1 MKTNALFNFIRSK
14 LRLLMHIAIKR
25 TSTLRKDDHL
35 IILADSDKN
44 IPESIFSRE
53 ELAFLKK
60 ELKADKKQIAINQY
74 NRMILIQM
82 VDIGEKPQYQ
92 LLEIARKC
100 GSTISSRINGLKIE
114 KVTVTSS
121 TNEELTLAV
130 LEGMLLSNYQ
140 FLKYRT
146 NASKEAFSLKTI
158 QLHSTIV
165 SNKELQYIESVCAA
179 TYQARTLVNE
189 PQSFLNA
196 REMAKQFAR
205 MGKEAGF
212 KVEILNK
219 AKITQLKM
227 GGLLAV
233 NLGSIEPP
241 TFTIMEYKPAGAK
254 NKKPYVL
261 VGKGVV
267 YDTGGMSLKPTP
279 NSMDFMKCDMGGGAT
294 VAGAMYAIAKAKL
307 PVHVIGLVPATDNRP
322 DGNAYVPGDVIT
334 MMSGKTVEVLNTDAE
349 GRLIL
354 SDALHYAKRY
364 KPELVLEFATL
375 TGAASAAIG
384 QYGIVAM
391 GKVDEIT
398 RAELHKAGEN
408 VYERLAE
415 FPFWDEYDELIKS
428 DVADIKNVGG
438 PSGGAITAGK
448 FLAQFTDYPFM
459 HFDIAGPAYVKS
471 MDSYRGKYGT
481 GVGVRL
487 LFEFFK
493 QKSK

>member
-1 MKTNALFNFIRSK
+1 
-14 LRLLMHIAIKR
+14 MHIAIKR

-35 IILADSDKN
+35 IILADNDKN
-44 IPESIFSRE
+44 IPDSIFSRE

-60 ELKADKKQIAINQY
+60 ERKAEKKQITINQY
-74 NRMILIQM
+74 TRMILIQM
-82 VDIGEKPQYQ
+82 VDVSDKPQYQ
-92 LLEIARKC
+92 LLEIARKN
-100 GSTISSRINGLKIE
+100 GSTIASRINGLNIE
-114 KVTVTSS
+114 KVTVSSS
-121 TNEELTLAV
+121 TSQELTLAV
-130 LEGMLLSNYQ
+130 LEGIILSNYQ

-146 NASKEAFSLKTI
+146 NASKEAYSLKAI
-158 QLHSTIV
+158 QLDAPSV
-165 SNKELQYIESVCAA
+165 SNKELQYLESVCAA

-189 PQSFLNA
+189 PQSFLTA
-196 REMAKQFAR
+196 TEMAKQFAR

-241 TFTIMEYKPAGAK
+241 TFTIMEYKPSNAK

-307 PVHVIGLVPATDNRP
+307 PIHVVGLVPATDNRP

-364 KPELVLEFATL
+364 KPELVMDFATL
-375 TGAASAAIG
+375 TGAASTAIG
-384 QYGIVAM
+384 PLGIVAM
-391 GKVDEIT
+391 GTVDENT
-398 RAELHKAGEN
+398 RQELHSAGKN

-415 FPFWDEYDELIKS
+415 FPFWDEYDDLIKS

-438 PSGGAITAGK
+438 PFGGAITAGK
-448 FLAQFTDYPFM
+448 FLAQFTDYPYM
-459 HFDIAGPAYVKS
+459 HFDIAGPAYIKS
-471 MDSYRGKYGT
+471 TDSYRGKYGT
-481 GVGVRL
+481 GVGVRFM
-487 LFEFFK
+487 FEFFK
-493 QKSK
+493 QKSI